1 MSSNED
7 KLRDYLK
14 RVTADLHVTRQR
26 VQQMENENQQPIA
39 IVGMACRYPG
49 DVRSPEDLWNAVLGE
64 RDAISAFPA
73 NRGWNLDTLY
83 DPDPD
88 HQGTVYSRGSGFL
101 HDADRFDPEFFGM
114 SPREA
119 LATDPQQRLL
129 LETSWEAFERAGI
142 DPATVRGSRT
152 GVFAGVMYNDYSS
165 RMTHMPDG
173 LEGYIVSGSA
183 GSVASGRIAYT
194 FGLEGPA
201 VTVDTACSS
210 SLVALHLA
218 VQSLR
223 QGECGLAVVGG
234 ATVMASPNALLE
246 FSRQRGLSPD
256 GRCRSFS
263 ADADG
268 TALSEGVGVLLVERL
283 ADAQRLGH
291 PVLAVIRGSAVNQD
305 GRSSQM
311 TAPNGP
317 SQERVIRQAL
327 VSARLA
333 SADVDV
339 VEAHGTGT
347 RLGDPIEAQ
356 ALLATYGQGRSEDR
370 PLWLGSVKSNIG
382 HTQAAAG
389 VAGVIKMVMAMRHGV
404 MPRTLHADEPSP
416 MVEWDSGA
424 VELLTQSR
432 EWDEVDRP
440 RRAAV
445 SSFGISGTNAHVI
458 LEQAPVL
465 EVAAPEGDAGEPD
478 EGVASVVSGV
488 VPWVVSGRGGGAVAG
503 QAGRL
508 LEVVSAGEVS
518 PVDVAVSLVGSRA
531 VFEDRAVVLGS
542 GREELVAGLA
552 GLAGGVEVPGVVR
565 GRAAGEG
572 RVAVLFT
579 GQGSQ
584 RPGMGA
590 ELYDSQPVF
599 AEAFDEVCA
608 ALDAHLPVP
617 LKDVILTHHED
628 GEDGGGEDGGRLDQ
642 TLFTQAALFA
652 VETALFA
659 LARSYGVVPHV
670 VGGHSVGE
678 VTAAHVAGVLS
689 LPDAAR
695 LVTARGRLM
704 QAAQAGG
711 AMIAVEATEDEVL
724 PLLGERLSLA
734 AVNGPTAVVV
744 SGDTDAAE
752 AVAEHFRGLGRRTRR
767 LTVSHAFHSPH
778 MDTVLDDFTREIR
791 TLDFRAPQIPV
802 LSNVTGVLA
811 TTGELTS
818 PEYWARHIRGTVR
831 FHHGIQHLATEH
843 AVTAYLEL
851 GPDPVLTASITT
863 TVNGDALAVAA
874 LRKGR
879 PEDETFL
886 TALAHLWTTGTPITW
901 ENIPALTGGRAFELP
916 TYAFQHQ
923 RYWLEAPA
931 VTGDAAGLGLA
942 VAGHGLLGAAVD
954 LADEG
959 GAVLTGRLSLA
970 AQPWL
975 ADHMVLGSVL
985 LPGTAFVDLA
995 VAAGDRVGA
1004 GHLEDLTLHAPLV
1017 VADGEGVQ
1025 LQVTLTPDEGGY
1037 GLGVHS
1043 RSEDGDGPWVRH
1055 ATGRLTAQTAEVAD
1069 DASAWPPSDAR
1080 PVDLDGLYERLAARG
1095 YEYGP
1100 LFQGLQTAWRH
1111 SDGSVSAEIALPV
1124 EGVDTAGF
1132 GIHPAL
1138 LDAALHALLLD
1149 DRPGE
1154 PVVVLPFAWSGV
1166 TLHAT
1171 GATTLHVHWTTT
1183 GENTH
1188 ALTATDPAGT
1198 PVITADALTVR
1209 ETTTAQ
1215 LAALTPT
1222 PTADDLYQLTWTPTP
1237 DTGAGSETVGY
1248 TGELVVLGTET
1259 FGLTGVPVHSTL
1271 DDVPA
1276 NAHVLLTVQPSPP
1289 DAGPGHTHSVLTDTL
1304 AVLQAW
1310 LAHPGH
1316 ADGHLTVV
1324 TRHAVTTRPADP
1336 APDLT
1341 AAAVWGLVR
1350 TAQTEHPDRLTLLDL
1365 DHHP

>member
-1 MSSNED
+1 M
-7 KLRDYLK
+7 
-14 RVTADLHVTRQR
+14 
-26 VQQMENENQQPIA
+26 
-39 IVGMACRYPG
+39 
-49 DVRSPEDLWNAVLGE
+49 
-64 RDAISAFPA
+64 
-73 NRGWNLDTLY
+73 
-83 DPDPD
+83 
-88 HQGTVYSRGSGFL
+88 
-101 HDADRFDPEFFGM
+101 
-114 SPREA
+114 
-119 LATDPQQRLL
+119 PQ
-129 LETSWEAFERAGI
+129 
-142 DPATVRGSRT
+142 
-152 GVFAGVMYNDYSS
+152 
-165 RMTHMPDG
+165 
-173 LEGYIVSGSA
+173 
-183 GSVASGRIAYT
+183 
-194 FGLEGPA
+194 
-201 VTVDTACSS
+201 
-210 SLVALHLA
+210 
-218 VQSLR
+218 
-223 QGECGLAVVGG
+223 
-234 ATVMASPNALLE
+234 
-246 FSRQRGLSPD
+246 
-256 GRCRSFS
+256 
-263 ADADG
+263 
-268 TALSEGVGVLLVERL
+268 
-283 ADAQRLGH
+283 
-291 PVLAVIRGSAVNQD
+291 
-305 GRSSQM
+305 
-311 TAPNGP
+311 
-317 SQERVIRQAL
+317 
-327 VSARLA
+327 
-333 SADVDV
+333 
-339 VEAHGTGT
+339 
-347 RLGDPIEAQ
+347 
-356 ALLATYGQGRSEDR
+356 
-370 PLWLGSVKSNIG
+370 
-382 HTQAAAG
+382 
-389 VAGVIKMVMAMRHGV
+389 
-404 MPRTLHADEPSP
+404 TLHAEERSP
-416 MVEWDSGA
+416 IVEWDSGA

-458 LEQAPVL
+458 LEQAPVVG
-465 EVAAPEGDAGEPD
+465 EAAPEGDAGEPD
-478 EGVASVVSGV
+478 EGVTSV

-518 PVDVAVSLVGSRA
+518 PVDVAVSLIGSRA

-542 GREELVAGLA
+542 GREGLVAGLA

-565 GRAAGEG
+565 GHAVGEG

-590 ELYDSQPVF
+590 GLYDSQPVF
-599 AEAFDEVCA
+599 AQAFDEVCA
-608 ALDAHLPVP
+608 ALDAHLPAP
-617 LKDVILTHHED
+617 LKDVILD
-628 GEDGGGEDGGRLDQ
+628 GEGGGDGRLDQ

-659 LARSYGVVPHV
+659 LARSYGVIPHV

-704 QAAQAGG
+704 QAARAGG

-724 PLLGERLSLA
+724 PLLGEHLSLA
-734 AVNGPTAVVV
+734 AVNGPTSVVV

-752 AVAEHFRGLGRRTRR
+752 AVAAHFRDLGRRTRR

-802 LSNVTGVLA
+802 LSNVTGVVA

-863 TVNGDALAVAA
+863 TLSSTDTGDQAVAVAA
-874 LRKGR
+874 LRKGK

-901 ENIPALTGGRAFELP
+901 DHTPALTGGRTTDLP

-931 VTGDAAGLGLA
+931 TTGDATGLGLA

-959 GAVLTGRLSLA
+959 GAVLTGRLSHA
-970 AQPWL
+970 TQPWL
-975 ADHMVLGSVL
+975 AGHTILGRVL

-1017 VADGEGVQ
+1017 ITEGQAVQ
-1025 LQVTLTPDEGGY
+1025 LQATLTPDDGGY
-1037 GLGVHS
+1037 ALAVHS
-1043 RSEDGDGPWVRH
+1043 RSDDGNGPWVRH
-1055 ATGRLTAQTAEVAD
+1055 ATGRLTTQTAEVAEH
-1069 DASAWPPSDAR
+1069 ASAWPPTDAR
-1080 PVDLDGLYERLAARG
+1080 PVDLDGLYDRLAVRG

-1100 LFQGLQTAWRH
+1100 LFQGLHTAWRH
-1111 SDGSVSAEIALPV
+1111 HNGDVSAEITLPAD
-1124 EGVDTAGF
+1124 DTATDTGAF

-1171 GATTLHVHWTTT
+1171 GATTLHV
-1183 GENTH
+1183 
-1188 ALTATDPAGT
+1188 
-1198 PVITADALTVR
+1198 R
-1209 ETTTAQ
+1209 
-1215 LAALTPT
+1215 
-1222 PTADDLYQLTWTPTP
+1222 
-1237 DTGAGSETVGY
+1237 
-1248 TGELVVLGTET
+1248 
-1259 FGLTGVPVHSTL
+1259 
-1271 DDVPA
+1271 
-1276 NAHVLLTVQPSPP
+1276 
-1289 DAGPGHTHSVLTDTL
+1289 
-1304 AVLQAW
+1304 
-1310 LAHPGH
+1310 
-1316 ADGHLTVV
+1316 
-1324 TRHAVTTRPADP
+1324 
-1336 APDLT
+1336 
-1341 AAAVWGLVR
+1341 
-1350 TAQTEHPDRLTLLDL
+1350 
-1365 DHHP
+1365 

>member
-1 MSSNED
+1 MANEE

-14 RVTADLHVTRQR
+14 RATADLRQANR
-26 VQQMENENQQPIA
+26 RLRDLEAKDQEPIA
-39 IVGMACRYPG
+39 IVGMSCRYPG
-49 DVRSPEDLWNAVLGE
+49 DVTSPEQLWRLVTEGG
-64 RDAISAFPA
+64 DAISGFPTD
-73 NRGWNLDTLY
+73 RGWDLEKLF
-83 DPDPD
+83 DPDPETP
-88 HQGTVYSRGSGFL
+88 GTSYARHGGFL
-101 HDADRFDPEFFGM
+101 ERAGDFDAEFFGI

-119 LATDPQQRLL
+119 ATADPQQRLL

-142 DPATVRGSRT
+142 DPATVRGSDT
-152 GVFAGVMYNDYSS
+152 GVFVGVIAQDYAS
-165 RMTHMPDG
+165 RANEVPDEY
-173 LEGYIVSGSA
+173 EGYLLTGSTT
-183 GSVASGRIAYT
+183 SIASGRVAYT

-218 VQSLR
+218 AQSLR
-223 QGECGLAVVGG
+223 RGECTMALAGG
-234 ATVMASPNALLE
+234 VTVMAAPTLFTE
-246 FSRQRGLSPD
+246 FSRQRGLSAD

-268 TALSEGVGVLLVERL
+268 TGFAEGVGVLLVERL
-283 ADAQRLGH
+283 SDAQRLGH
-291 PVLAVIRGSAVNQD
+291 PVLAVVRGSAVNQD
-305 GRSSQM
+305 GASNGL

-370 PLWLGSVKSNIG
+370 PLWLGSIKSNIG

-404 MPRTLHADEPSP
+404 MPRTLYVGEPTP
-416 MVEWDSGA
+416 HVEWDSGA

-432 EWDEVDRP
+432 EWDEAGRP

-445 SSFGISGTNAHVI
+445 SSFGVSGTNAHVI
-458 LEQAPVL
+458 LEQAPAPAE
-465 EVAAPEGDAGEPD
+465 EVPEGDAGEPD
-478 EGVASVVSGV
+478 EGVTSVVSGV

-518 PVDVAVSLVGSRA
+518 PVDVAVSLIGSRA
-531 VFEDRAVVLGS
+531 VFEDRAVVLG
-542 GREELVAGLA
+542 GDREGLLAGLA

-565 GRAAGEG
+565 GHAVGEG
-572 RVAVLFT
+572 RVAVVFT

-590 ELYDSQPVF
+590 GLYETQPVF
-599 AEAFDEVCA
+599 ARAFDEVCA

-617 LKDVILTHHED
+617 LKDVVLG
-628 GEDGGGEDGGRLDQ
+628 GEDEDGEDGGRLDQ

-659 LARSYGVVPHV
+659 LARSYGVIPHV

-704 QAAQAGG
+704 QAARAGG

-734 AVNGPTAVVV
+734 AVNGPTSVVV

-752 AVAEHFRGLGRRTRR
+752 AVAAHFRGLGRRTRR

-802 LSNVTGVLA
+802 LSNVTGVVA

-863 TVNGDALAVAA
+863 TLSSTDTGDQAVAVAA

-901 ENIPALTGGRAFELP
+901 DHTPALTGGRTTDLP

-931 VTGDAAGLGLA
+931 VTGDVTGLGQA
-942 VAGHGLLGAAVD
+942 DAGHGLLGAAVD

-970 AQPWL
+970 TQPWL

-995 VAAGDRVGA
+995 VAAGDRLGA

-1017 VADGEGVQ
+1017 IAEGQAVQ
-1025 LQVTLTPDEGGY
+1025 LQATLTPDEGGY
-1037 GLGVHS
+1037 ALAVHS
-1043 RSEDGDGPWVRH
+1043 RSDDGNGPWARH
-1055 ATGRLTAQTAEVAD
+1055 ATGRLTTGTPEPAPSDST
-1069 DASAWPPSDAR
+1069 WPPTDAQ
-1080 PVDLDGLYERLAARG
+1080 PVDVDGLYDRLAARG

-1100 LFQGLQTAWRH
+1100 LFQGLRAAWRH
-1111 SDGSVSAEIALPV
+1111 PDGDVSAEITLPAD
-1124 EGVDTAGF
+1124 DTNTDTGGF

-1138 LDAALHALLLD
+1138 LDAALHALLLTEEENAAAQEGAK
-1149 DRPGE
+1149 P
-1154 PVVVLPFAWSGV
+1154 PVLLPFAWSGV

-1188 ALTATDPAGT
+1188 ALTATDPTGT
-1198 PVITADALTVR
+1198 PVITADALT
-1209 ETTTAQ
+1209 
-1215 LAALTPT
+1215 
-1222 PTADDLYQLTWTPTP
+1222 
-1237 DTGAGSETVGY
+1237 
-1248 TGELVVLGTET
+1248 
-1259 FGLTGVPVHSTL
+1259 
-1271 DDVPA
+1271 
-1276 NAHVLLTVQPSPP
+1276 LLP
-1289 DAGPGHTHSVLTDTL
+1289 
-1304 AVLQAW
+1304 
-1310 LAHPGH
+1310 
-1316 ADGHLTVV
+1316 
-1324 TRHAVTTRPADP
+1324 
-1336 APDLT
+1336 
-1341 AAAVWGLVR
+1341 
-1350 TAQTEHPDRLTLLDL
+1350 
-1365 DHHP
+1365 